1 MLSVND
7 WPIRRK
13 LRLLTVSGIL
23 VALILAC
30 CSFVMNDIRRI
41 REAKGD
47 QLVALADI
55 LGSNA
60 TTALEFFDADTATEV
75 LSSLWLQPSVELAAL
90 YDAEGAVFVTYPDQS
105 TASYVIPDAPNATET
120 ALFRSGHVEIAQ
132 DIHRDGEK
140 VGTIYLL
147 SNLDEINAQLVQTF
161 WIVLG
166 VMTVALIFS
175 TLMTSRLQ
183 KTFTQPICRLADTM
197 REVSQQ
203 GDYAQ
208 RVVVSSRDELGVLCG
223 GFNSMLDQ
231 IAAARDELQHAHDD
245 MERRVVERT
254 AELQVALEAA
264 EAANHA
270 KSDFLAAMSHE
281 IRTPMTAILGFTDVL
296 LETVQDPRAG
306 ECADTIKRNGD
317 HLLRIINDILDIA
330 KIEAD
335 RIELDKA
342 PYSPR
347 QIVADVVSLMQVR
360 AAEKGLTL
368 VEEFVGPVPA
378 TIEMDPNRQRQVLLN
393 LLGNAIKFTECGSV
407 RIVSRMAAGSDDELR
422 LRIDVVDTGIGM
434 SQEAVERIFEPFT
447 QVDMSS
453 SRKFEGTGLGLAIS
467 KRLVEMMGGS
477 IEVRSELGIGSTF
490 TITVP
495 TGSLDGVDMVEYRP
509 ELAPENASKLWP
521 DVEAKCRVNCRI
533 LLAEDRPDN
542 QRLLAGILEDAGADV
557 TVVDNGREALDR
569 VLVLPDSSE
578 GCTDGATHQFDVI
591 LMDMRMPVMDGY
603 TAVRRLRQE
612 GYVGPI
618 IALTAHAMI
627 HDRQKCLDV
636 GCDDYASKPIEPA
649 RLLKIVAQHA
659 GGAAQ
664 QQEAPV
670 APVRGLPDT
679 ISPSAAQPA

>member
-13 LRLLTVSGIL
+13 LRLLTVTGIL
-23 VALILAC
+23 VALVLAC
-30 CSFVMNDIRRI
+30 CSFVVNDIRRI
-41 REAKGD
+41 REAKAD

-60 TTALEFFDADTATEV
+60 TTALEFWDADTATEV
-75 LSSLWLQPSVELAAL
+75 LSSLHLQPSVELAVL
-90 YDAEGAVFVTYPDQS
+90 YDANGAVFVTYAAEPTGAYS
-105 TASYVIPDAPNATET
+105 PPALPRATET
-120 ALFRSGHVEIAQ
+120 AIFRGGHVEIAQ
-132 DIHRDGEK
+132 DILRDDEK

-147 SNLDEINAQLVQTF
+147 SNLDEINSQLMQTL

-166 VMTVALIFS
+166 VMTAALGFS

-183 KTFTQPICRLADTM
+183 KSFTQPICRLAETM
-197 REVSQQ
+197 QDVSQR

-208 RVVVSSRDELGVLCG
+208 RVAVSSRDELGVLCG
-223 GFNSMLDQ
+223 GFNDMLDQ
-231 IAAARDELQHAHDD
+231 IAAARDALQYAHDE
-245 MERRVVERT
+245 MESRVVERT

-296 LETVQDPRAG
+296 LETVRDPMAG
-306 ECADTIKRNGD
+306 ECAETIKRNGD
-317 HLLRIINDILDIA
+317 HLLTIINDILDIA

-335 RIELDKA
+335 RIELEKA

-378 TIEMDPNRQRQVLLN
+378 TIEMDPNRLRQILLN
-393 LLGNAIKFTECGSV
+393 LAGNAIKFTECGSV
-407 RIVSRMAAGSDDELR
+407 RIVSRMAAADGDAGRR

-434 SQEAVERIFEPFT
+434 SQEAVQRVFEPFT

-453 SRKFEGTGLGLAIS
+453 SRRFEGTGLGLAIS

-477 IEVRSELGIGSTF
+477 IEVKSELDIGSTF
-490 TITVP
+490 TITIP
-495 TGSLDGVDMVEYRP
+495 TGPLHGVDMVEYRP
-509 ELAPENASKLWP
+509 ELAPETALNLRP
-521 DVEAKCRVNCRI
+521 EVEAKCRLDCRI

-542 QRLLAGILEDAGADV
+542 QRLLVGILENAGADV
-557 TVVDNGREALDR
+557 TVVDNGREAVDT
-569 VLVLPDSSE
+569 VLALPNSPE
-578 GCTDGATHQFDVI
+578 GCCDVMIHRFGVI

-612 GYVGPI
+612 GYAGPI

-627 HDRQKCLDV
+627 DDRQKCLDA

-649 RLLKIVAQHA
+649 RLLRLVSDYADARQQ
-659 GGAAQ
+659 AA
-664 QQEAPV
+664 
-670 APVRGLPDT
+670 LDT
-679 ISPSAAQPA
+679 G